1 MHGLRK
7 LDRKWMHG
15 LKKVRPEVGARTKV
29 RSEVDAW
36 TEGKKTRNECID

>member
-15 LKKVRPEVGARTKV
+15 LKKVRPEAG
-29 RSEVDAW
+29 AW
-36 TEGKKTRNECID
+36 TEEG